1 VHARVIAAWD
11 SVTRGPLKTSG
22 AGRRLTSV
30 GGILHLSDVHLGTP
44 RGYQPIDEAKKQVP
58 GIDPRTQREVLE
70 ETLKRLSDQ
79 EEVRKSVDAVALSG
93 DIVFGGHSEEGY
105 AEFPKF
111 AELLL
116 RFVDGDPS
124 RLVVVPGNH
133 DVPQEHGPEDP
144 KRYKKFLDVTREEGF
159 ATPLLDNWDFDHN
172 GLLSEKGRKAPHLLK
187 TKEFVIVPI
196 NTSHYCWGKEELDE
210 ETFNTLYR
218 RDSDK
223 KRTEAIEALLQHD
236 IPRVSRRQMHALL
249 ELLATEDPV
258 FLDPGEEDKRVRVAV
273 LHHQLLP
280 VSEREEF
287 KAFESITNLGA
298 VRQFLAD
305 LGIEVVLHGHKHEAA
320 LYWDYV
326 AAPGGIEEPPRRM
339 LISAAPGDF
348 RPGNQA
354 MRLLDFLRRPAAR
367 DVLIQDVHA
376 PAGPAASIHCH
387 DHRARLW
394 RDSDSDRVA
403 DAMVVRDRSR
413 DGAYAKIQSLF
424 AELEPSTPLRDL
436 ICEISQPED
445 LLSVPAGYPEVPG
458 PHPLEWLS
466 DMVKWWQLPDPQ
478 LLAQVT
484 FNHGN
489 RIYRRFGDQVSRA
502 AQALAYSDVGPRS
515 TSRAII
521 VLVDPS
527 KDGGRDGEF
536 PSFTS
541 MHFQLAWEGS
551 TPRLDC
557 TGYFRKQEMRYWWP
571 INVAELDSVR
581 ERVEEE
587 LKKRGLTVA
596 PGRLRTITGH
606 AVAEEDLPAVA
617 LAMIDRA
624 IDQHPKDLWAMA
636 DGLTRPGSKK
646 RREATR
652 KLWRRYLDDLQPKD
666 EKVPHIKV
674 SHQGLRTIQKEL
686 DWQNGG
692 SLHSREKLEA
702 LVGFYDALIEQDSG
716 PGSEVA
722 KRAKAH
728 LDDLCS
734 AVDRDLGWRRFRRP
748 GFMRFFQ
755 P

>member
-1 VHARVIAAWD
+1 M
-11 SVTRGPLKTSG
+11 
-22 AGRRLTSV
+22 
-30 GGILHLSDVHLGTP
+30 
-44 RGYQPIDEAKKQVP
+44 Q
-58 GIDPRTQREVLE
+58 
-70 ETLKRLSDQ
+70 
-79 EEVRKSVDAVALSG
+79 
-93 DIVFGGHSEEGY
+93 
-105 AEFPKF
+105 
-111 AELLL
+111 
-116 RFVDGDPS
+116 
-124 RLVVVPGNH
+124 
-133 DVPQEHGPEDP
+133 
-144 KRYKKFLDVTREEGF
+144 
-159 ATPLLDNWDFDHN
+159 
-172 GLLSEKGRKAPHLLK
+172 
-187 TKEFVIVPI
+187 
-196 NTSHYCWGKEELDE
+196 
-210 ETFNTLYR
+210 
-218 RDSDK
+218 
-223 KRTEAIEALLQHD
+223 
-236 IPRVSRRQMHALL
+236 ALL
-249 ELLATEDPV
+249 ELLAVEDPV
-258 FLDPGEEDKRVRVAV
+258 FLDPEEEDGRVRVAV

-280 VSEREEF
+280 VGQREEF

-326 AAPGGIEEPPRRM
+326 AAPGGIEEPPHRM

-348 RPGNQA
+348 RPGHQV
-354 MRLLDFLRRPAAR
+354 MRLLDFPRRPAAR

-376 PAGPAASIHCH
+376 PVGPAASIQC
-387 DHRARLW
+387 DHRRARLW

-403 DAMVVRDRSR
+403 DAIVVRDRNR

-424 AELEPSTPLRDL
+424 ADIAPSVPMRDL
-436 ICEISQPED
+436 VCEIDQPEG

-458 PHPLEWLS
+458 PDSLQWLS
-466 DMVKWWQLPDPQ
+466 DMVNWWQLPDPQ

-489 RIYRRFGDQVSRA
+489 RIYRRFGDQVSKA
-502 AQALAYSDVGPRS
+502 AEALASSDVGPRS

-521 VLVDPS
+521 VLVDPL
-527 KDGGRDGEF
+527 KDGGRSGEF

-551 TPRLDC
+551 IPRLDC

-571 INVAELDSVR
+571 INVAELGSIR

-587 LKKRGLTVA
+587 LKRQGLTVA

-624 IDQHPKDLWAMA
+624 IDQHPRDLWAMA
-636 DGLTRPGSKK
+636 DGLIRPGSKK
-646 RREATR
+646 RRETTR

-686 DWQNGG
+686 SWQNGEY
-692 SLHSREKLEA
+692 LHSREKLEA
-702 LVGFYDALIEQDSG
+702 LVGFYNTLIEQDSG

-722 KRAKAH
+722 TQARAH
-728 LDDLCS
+728 LDELRS

-748 GFMRFFQ
+748 GFMRFFKS
-755 P
+755 